1 MKKILALTLV
11 SVFAIACTGKS
22 SREEDQSNPPA
33 LELSDSTQPA
43 GEAVVN
49 DDIVVN
55 DQNETTLSDLNA
67 QPVEGADSVIGS
79 GPVINDKTDMP
90 SGAIVKKTYKVHKS
104 ETLMLI
110 AFKLYGD
117 YSKWKELR
125 DLNKGK
131 LKRGMLLKAGDEID
145 YMTDGTEFVWSPN
158 GNPHLIKHGESLS
171 LISKEHYG
179 TLKRWKEIFDNNR
192 PMIKEPNKIFAGF
205 TLYYVPDSK
214 SVALQ

>member
-1 MKKILALTLV
+1 MKKFLVMSLVVILG
-11 SVFAIACTGKS
+11 SACTGKS
-22 SREEDQSNPPA
+22 SREEEANNPPA
-33 LELSDSTQPA
+33 LELTDTTQPSS
-43 GEAVVN
+43 EEVVV
-49 DDIVVN
+49 DD
-55 DQNETTLSDLNA
+55 QGETTLSDLNSK
-67 QPVEGADSVIGS
+67 PVENADDVIS
-79 GPVINDKTDMP
+79 SSAPVINETSDVP
-90 SGAIVKKTYKVHKS
+90 SNQIVKKVYKVHKS

-117 YSKWKELR
+117 YTKWKELR
-125 DLNKGK
+125 DLNQTK
-131 LKRGMLLKAGDEID
+131 LKKGLMLKAGDEIE

-171 LISKEHYG
+171 LISKHHYG
-179 TLKRWKEIFDNNR
+179 TLKRWKEIFENNR